1 MQKWPIRGQQNGRS
15 LSHCNTVILLP
26 EASVENKQGD
36 IIQMSQFQ
44 SNHQTLRQ
52 WKGERLEYRHN
63 QRMTFESIN
72 FRFQLAYSDKM
83 SPLRDLSPPAF
94 YLLYWQPLICNI
106 AKILNR
112 HRRYLDP
119 RSPGTQTRP
128 LSVTIILI
136 TDQVPSLPAIFRSFM
151 CQILLR
157 PRTFIKYFCQ

>member
-1 MQKWPIRGQQNGRS
+1 
-15 LSHCNTVILLP
+15 
-26 EASVENKQGD
+26 
-36 IIQMSQFQ
+36 
-44 SNHQTLRQ
+44 
-52 WKGERLEYRHN
+52 
-63 QRMTFESIN
+63 MTFESIN

-83 SPLRDLSPPAF
+83 SPLRELSPPAF

-119 RSPGTQTRP
+119 RSPGTRTRP

-157 PRTFIKYFCQ
+157 PRTFIKYFCQWNSKTFPPPHLKQSSIGESRIIASQKVRKVGINSTIFRFEMMWGSQGNKILW